1 MSAPRY
7 YPPGLP
13 RISLSRKG
21 GELQLFTEIPT
32 TQPSTHL
39 TVTERSIVQQPKVS
53 VVMLMSPGREA
64 MQCRA
69 LRAIKEQTY
78 QNIEVV
84 VFDTSHLRGKT
95 IGYMRNVANAE
106 ATGELIAHADDDDIS
121 HPRRLEEQVALLL
134 ASGKQCVGYRELLF
148 WDTRPLA
155 HECSYDEREGGCPV
169 CADEDQRQHEQRGEA
184 WLYRNPDPRWAAGA
198 SFLMRRELWERQPF
212 PDAPHEDQRWWCTP
226 LVSRNC
232 MGVSALSGLDWPSR
246 NGDHPRMIC
255 QIHGDSTEKIT
266 LKVRQNNPDVWKRV
280 PEFDSY
286 CERTMNL

>member
-1 MSAPRY
+1 MCRL
-7 YPPGLP
+7 PG
-13 RISLSRKG
+13 
-21 GELQLFTEIPT
+21 
-32 TQPSTHL
+32 
-39 TVTERSIVQQPKVS
+39 
-53 VVMLMSPGREA
+53 
-64 MQCRA
+64 A
-69 LRAIKEQTY
+69 L
-78 QNIEVV
+78 V
-84 VFDTSHLRGKT
+84 L
-95 IGYMRNVANAE
+95 GYA
-106 ATGELIAHADDDDIS
+106 AT
-121 HPRRLEEQVALLL
+121 R
-134 ASGKQCVGYRELLF
+134 
-148 WDTRPLA
+148 

>member
-32 TQPSTHL
+32 TQPS

-95 IGYMRNVANAE
+95 IGYMRNVANAN
-106 ATGELIAHADDDDIS
+106 D
-121 HPRRLEEQVALLL
+121 RRTHRA
-134 ASGKQCVGYRELLF
+134 
-148 WDTRPLA
+148 
-155 HECSYDEREGGCPV
+155 
-169 CADEDQRQHEQRGEA
+169 
-184 WLYRNPDPRWAAGA
+184 
-198 SFLMRRELWERQPF
+198 RR
-212 PDAPHEDQRWWCTP
+212 
-226 LVSRNC
+226 
-232 MGVSALSGLDWPSR
+232 
-246 NGDHPRMIC
+246 
-255 QIHGDSTEKIT
+255 
-266 LKVRQNNPDVWKRV
+266 
-280 PEFDSY
+280 
-286 CERTMNL
+286 